1 MSMTKS
7 DILLGHVID
16 IKENVAGIN
25 QHLKDLNGKVIT
37 QEKRIGTNE
46 HTISRIDKKIAGWA
60 GGIAAILFV
69 FNIVISELF

>member
-25 QHLKDLNGKVIT
+25 QHLKDLNGKVIA
-37 QEKRIGTNE
+37 QEKKIGLNE

-60 GGIAAILFV
+60 GGLAVVLFT
-69 FNIVISELF
+69 FNIIISEIF